1 MALSDLVIAFNER
14 KDKVGGIKE
23 IKLWEVLNSGHTDAD
38 TCSGTV
44 NAASKAISDFELPSD
59 ANNVGVFKFAKGTG
73 KMDISMTQE
82 KGLALCTIS
91 IEGFIPNLTRVQI
104 SKLQQLVGKCLMAQV
119 ITNAKYGAI
128 MNVQNNLLV
137 GWDNILGSQTQTS
150 GTTFYLHTDFG
161 LFLESVEGS
170 TGAEM
175 SDGTGATVKLTA
187 VQGEL
192 PYVTE
197 A

>member
-1 MALSDLVIAFNER
+1 MALNDLIIEFNER
-14 KDKVGGIKE
+14 KNKVGGIKE
-23 IKLWEVLNSGHTDAD
+23 IKLWEVLNSGHADAD

-44 NAASKAISDFELPSD
+44 GPSTITDFDLPSD
-59 ANNVGVFKFAKGTG
+59 PNNVGVFKFAQGTG

-91 IEGFIPNLTRVQI
+91 IEGFIPNLTRNQI
-104 SKLQQLVGKCLMAQV
+104 GGLKQLVGKCLMAQV
-119 ITNAKYGAI
+119 ITNAKYGSVMSI
-128 MNVQNNLLV
+128 QNNLLV

-175 SDGTGATVKLTA
+175 GDGTGATVKLTA

-192 PYVTE
+192 PYNTE

>member
-1 MALSDLVIAFNER
+1 MALSDLVIAFGDR

-23 IKLWEVLNSGHTDAD
+23 IHLWEVLNSGHTSAD
-38 TCSGTV
+38 TCGGTINTTTHV
-44 NAASKAISDFELPSD
+44 IESFVRPSD
-59 ANNVGVFKFAKGTG
+59 LTLVGNYKFAQGTG

-91 IEGFIPNLTRVQI
+91 IEGFIPNLTRVQLG
-104 SKLQQLVGKCLMAQV
+104 KLQQLVGKCLMAQV
-119 ITNAKYGAI
+119 ITNAKYGSI
-128 MNVQNNLLV
+128 MNIQNNILV
-137 GWDNILGSQTQTS
+137 GWDNILGTISN
-150 GTTFYLHTDFG
+150 GLLFTDFG

-175 SDGTGATVKLTA
+175 GDGTGATVKLTA

-192 PYVTE
+192 PYATE